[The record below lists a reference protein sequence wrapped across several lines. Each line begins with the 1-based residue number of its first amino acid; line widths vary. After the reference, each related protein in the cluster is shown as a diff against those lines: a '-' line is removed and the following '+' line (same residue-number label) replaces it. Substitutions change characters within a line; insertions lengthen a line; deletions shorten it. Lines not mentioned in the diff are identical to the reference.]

1 MTTTASAPVRRA
13 TDVAAL
19 GTVLGVW
26 AHPDDE
32 AYLSGGLMALARDAG
47 QRVVCLTATRGEL
60 GTTDPWLWPP
70 HQLAVERTLELG
82 RCLDIL
88 GRPEHRWLDFADGR
102 CAAADP
108 EPVVRRLAALL
119 DDVRPDTVLTFGPDG
134 LTGHADHQAVSR
146 WTTAAFRRA
155 ARPGARL
162 LYARPS
168 DRWVGALGGG
178 ERPAGRLPARV
189 PGGRG
194 GRPAGRGP
202 RADRQHAGPQG
213 SGAARADHPDR
224 GGRRGPRGWT
234 ATRPGWPPSRSSR
247 PTE

>member
-1 MTTTASAPVRRA
+1 MTTTASAPVRHA
-13 TDVAAL
+13 SEVAAL

-60 GTTDPWLWPP
+60 GTNDPWLWPP
-70 HQLAVERTLELG
+70 HQLAVERTIELG

-88 GRPEHRWLDFADGR
+88 GRPEHRWLGFPDGR

-108 EPVVRRLAALL
+108 EPVVRRLATLL
-119 DDVRPDTVLTFGPDG
+119 DDIRPDTVLTFGPDG

-155 ARPGARL
+155 ARPGTRL

-168 DRWVGALGGG
+168 DRWSARWATVNDRLGVYQRGYPVVAAADRLAVDLELTGSTLARKVRALRAQTTQTAAVVEALGLDGYTAWVAT
-178 ERPAGRLPARV
+178 ESFIEAR
-189 PGGRG
+189 
-194 GRPAGRGP
+194 
-202 RADRQHAGPQG
+202 
-213 SGAARADHPDR
+213 
-224 GGRRGPRGWT
+224 
-234 ATRPGWPPSRSSR
+234 
-247 PTE
+247 